1 MNPSYNHNVAHI
13 SSELGIHVFTLYN
26 WKKAWWLQEEV
37 VLASEKEPDGWSATE
52 KFMVMLETAG
62 LNATEL
68 SSHCRDRGLYPEQVE
83 RWRQAAQDVN
93 DKQVLSLREQRELEK
108 LRFQDQRE
116 IKPLKNELQHKAKDM
131 AEMTA
136 LLLLR
141 EKWENFCSEDAE
153 D

>member
-1 MNPSYNHNVAHI
+1 M
-13 SSELGIHVFTLYN
+13 
-26 WKKAWWLQEEV
+26 
-37 VLASEKEPDGWSATE
+37 LASEKEPDGWSATE